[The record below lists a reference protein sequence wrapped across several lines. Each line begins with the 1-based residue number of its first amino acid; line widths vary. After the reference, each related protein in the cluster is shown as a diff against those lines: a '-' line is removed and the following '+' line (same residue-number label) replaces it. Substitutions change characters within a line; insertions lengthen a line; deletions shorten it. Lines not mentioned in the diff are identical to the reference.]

1 MKEVWDL
8 EISRHCPFK
17 EIAKKRYLSN
27 GGKLDRQDCVPYDQ
41 YVKTLGKFF
50 FFFCLNLFLPFILY
64 LAKIPHPFLCRYE

>member
-27 GGKLDRQDCVPYDQ
+27 GGKLDRQECVPYDQ

-50 FFFCLNLFLPFILY
+50 FFLS
-64 LAKIPHPFLCRYE
+64 